1 MNESM
6 RRTAEQITEEAKTA
20 WNKEIGAIKEL
31 CTNKGREDLVTE
43 CMYKILNRATE
54 RHEIA
59 QLEQKQSIGETTF
72 IGKNG
77 GTVDIQRKLDHLYQK
92 TAMEDMFEG
101 QDPDPDLV
109 KQQVT
114 TMIEDALTKNNI
126 SALDVLVWGK

>member
-1 MNESM
+1 
-6 RRTAEQITEEAKTA
+6 
-20 WNKEIGAIKEL
+20 
-31 CTNKGREDLVTE
+31 
-43 CMYKILNRATE
+43 MYKILNRATE